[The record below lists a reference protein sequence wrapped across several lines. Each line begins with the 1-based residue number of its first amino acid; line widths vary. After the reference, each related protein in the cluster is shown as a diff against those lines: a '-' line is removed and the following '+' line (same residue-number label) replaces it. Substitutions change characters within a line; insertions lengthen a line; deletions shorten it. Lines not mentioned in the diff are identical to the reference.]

1 MCYKPLHIV
10 NRSDKIYR
18 NISYPFSL
26 YVPCG
31 KCVECFKQKTNEWQ
45 LRIEYEAKET
55 YANNGKILFDTL
67 TYDDDHLP
75 TIKKIARKEHIILP
89 PSDDFNISC
98 FYYKD
103 FKKFIDRLRTRLRNT
118 ELDLT
123 DKLSY
128 YLCSEYGEDE
138 RYTHRPHYHILFFI
152 KKPFN
157 NEQLKQF
164 SHIINQCWYN
174 GLTDGIDRKSEY
186 KFLKDN
192 VINSFT
198 SMVKLGNY
206 LSKYV
211 LKDLNFQEE
220 YSKRKSKLKH
230 LLRDKP
236 QVFNDLNRYI
246 QPFHR
251 QSRYFGLYAIKPHKG
266 NKNTISNIIKYNYII
281 GDGITISL
289 PTYYKR
295 KLFQHNYIDVDNKY
309 KWRYTTTEETR
320 EYLKNTFESKVKHV
334 TLHLDNLIN
343 SLSQDEQ
350 LKVEKY
356 LAGRSLIDYANYL
369 SYYKGRIIDDDHTL
383 DTLHNHHFELT
394 LIPLYSD
401 ELQEHSYFEHD
412 RINKK
417 IIIRNKA
424 YDINSFSNKVV
435 INETKDPHFHNFDK
449 LFNYLYKLKEH
460 IHKDDYEIYKRQR
473 ELKRKLKTLKYN

>member
-31 KCVECFKQKTNEWQ
+31 NCVECFKSKTNEWQ

-55 YANNGKILFDTL
+55 YANNGTILFDTL
-67 TYDDDHLP
+67 TYDNDHLP

-123 DKLSY
+123 NKLSY

-220 YSKRKSKLKH
+220 YAKRKSKLKH
-230 LLRDKP
+230 LLSDKP
-236 QVFNDLNRYI
+236 QVFNDINRFI

-266 NKNTISNIIKYNYII
+266 NKNTISNIIQYNYII

-295 KLFQHNYIDVDNKY
+295 KLFQHNYRDVDNKY
-309 KWRYTTTEETR
+309 KWRYTNTTESR
-320 EYLKNTFESKVKHV
+320 EYLKNTFESKVHHV
-334 TLHLDNLIN
+334 TLHLENLIN
-343 SLSQDEQ
+343 SLSYDDK
-350 LKVEKY
+350 LKVDNY
-356 LAGRSLIDYANYL
+356 LAGRSLSDYANYL

-383 DTLHNHHFELT
+383 DTLHNHYLELT
-394 LIPLYSD
+394 KIPLYSD
-401 ELQEHSYFEHD
+401 ELHEHSFFEHD

-417 IIIRNKA
+417 IIIRNKV
-424 YDINSFSNKVV
+424 YDINTFANKVV
-435 INETKDPHFHNFDK
+435 INETKDPQFHNFDK
-449 LFNYLYKLKEH
+449 LFIYLYKLKKH

-473 ELKRKLKTLKYN
+473 ELKRKLKILKFT

>member
-1 MCYKPLHIV
+1 MCYQPLHIV
-10 NRSDKIYR
+10 NRSDKVYR

-31 KCVECFKQKTNEWQ
+31 NCVECFKQKTNEWQ

-55 YANNGKILFDTL
+55 YANNGTILFDTL
-67 TYDDDHLP
+67 TYDDYHLP

-103 FKKFIDRLRTRLRNT
+103 FKMFIDRLRTRLRNT

-164 SHIINQCWYN
+164 SHLINVCWYN

-220 YSKRKSKLKH
+220 YAKRKSKLKH

-236 QVFNDLNRYI
+236 KVFNDINRFI

-251 QSRYFGLYAIKPHKG
+251 L
-266 NKNTISNIIKYNYII
+266 
-281 GDGITISL
+281 
-289 PTYYKR
+289 
-295 KLFQHNYIDVDNKY
+295 
-309 KWRYTTTEETR
+309 
-320 EYLKNTFESKVKHV
+320 
-334 TLHLDNLIN
+334 
-343 SLSQDEQ
+343 
-350 LKVEKY
+350 
-356 LAGRSLIDYANYL
+356 
-369 SYYKGRIIDDDHTL
+369 
-383 DTLHNHHFELT
+383 
-394 LIPLYSD
+394 
-401 ELQEHSYFEHD
+401 
-412 RINKK
+412 
-417 IIIRNKA
+417 
-424 YDINSFSNKVV
+424 
-435 INETKDPHFHNFDK
+435 
-449 LFNYLYKLKEH
+449 
-460 IHKDDYEIYKRQR
+460 
-473 ELKRKLKTLKYN
+473 

>member
-1 MCYKPLHIV
+1 MCYQPLHIV
-10 NRSDKIYR
+10 NRSDKMYR
-18 NISYPFSL
+18 NMSYPFSL

-31 KCVECFKQKTNEWQ
+31 KCVECFKQRTNEWQ

-55 YANNGKILFDTL
+55 YANNGTILFDTL

-89 PSDDFNISC
+89 PSDDFDISC

-128 YLCSEYGEDE
+128 YLCSEYGEDD
-138 RYTHRPHYHILFFI
+138 RFTHRPHYHILFFI
-152 KKPFN
+152 KKQFD
-157 NEQLKQF
+157 NEQLKLF
-164 SHIINQCWYN
+164 SHLINECWYC
-174 GLTDGIDRKSEY
+174 GLTDGIDRKTEY

-192 VINSFT
+192 VIRSFS

-211 LKDLNFQEE
+211 LKDLNFQEQ
-220 YSKRKSKLKH
+220 YAKRRSKLKH
-230 LLRDKP
+230 LLKDKP
-236 QVFNDLNRYI
+236 HVFSDLNRYI
-246 QPFHR
+246 EPFHR

-266 NKNTISNIIKYNYII
+266 NKNSLSNIIKNNYII

-295 KLFQHNYIDVDNKY
+295 KLFQINYKDVDNKY
-309 KWRYTTTEETR
+309 KWRYTDTQETKQ
-320 EYLKNTFESKVKHV
+320 YLINTFDSKIKHLKQHIV
-334 TLHLDNLIN
+334 NQFN
-343 SLSQDEQ
+343 SLSNDEKRYIFQ
-350 LKVEKY
+350 L
-356 LAGRSLIDYANYL
+356 LAGRNIDDYVIYL
-369 SYYKGRIIDDDHTL
+369 AYYKGRMKDDDHSL
-383 DTLHNHHFELT
+383 DNIHNHYLELT
-394 LIPLYSD
+394 KIPLYSD
-401 ELQEHSYFEHD
+401 ELHEHHYFEHD

-424 YDINSFSNKVV
+424 YGLHTFANKCV
-435 INETKDPHFHNFDK
+435 INDKTHALFKNFDT
-449 LFNYLYKLKEH
+449 LFNYLYKAKKQA
-460 IHKDDYEIYKRQR
+460 HKDDYEIYKRQR
-473 ELKRKLKTLKYN
+473 ELKHKLKSLKFN

>member
-1 MCYKPLHIV
+1 MCYQPLHIV
-10 NRSDKIYR
+10 NRSDKVYR

-31 KCVECFKQKTNEWQ
+31 NCVECFKQKTNEWQ

-55 YANNGKILFDTL
+55 YANNGTILFDTL
-67 TYDDDHLP
+67 TYDDYHLP

-103 FKKFIDRLRTRLRNT
+103 FKMFIDRLRTRLRNT

-164 SHIINQCWYN
+164 SHLINVCWYN

-220 YSKRKSKLKH
+220 YAKRKSKLKH

-236 QVFNDLNRYI
+236 KVFNDINRFI

-266 NKNTISNIIKYNYII
+266 NKNTIINIIQYNYII

-289 PTYYKR
+289 PTYFKR
-295 KLFQHNYIDVDNKY
+295 KLFQHNYRDVDNKY
-309 KWRYTTTEETR
+309 KWRYTNTPETR
-320 EYLKNTFESKVKHV
+320 EYLKNTFESKVNHV
-334 TLHLDNLIN
+334 TLHLENLIN
-343 SLSQDEQ
+343 SLSNDEK
-350 LKVEKY
+350 LKVDNY

-369 SYYKGRIIDDDHTL
+369 SYYRGRIIDDDHTL
-383 DTLHNHHFELT
+383 DTLHNHYLALT
-394 LIPLYSD
+394 QLPLYSD
-401 ELQEHSYFEHD
+401 ELHEHSYFEHD

-424 YDINSFSNKVV
+424 YDINTFANKVV

-449 LFNYLYKLKEH
+449 LFIYLYKLNKH
-460 IHKDDYEIYKRQR
+460 IHRDDYEIYKRQS
-473 ELKRKLKTLKYN
+473 ELKRKLKKLKL